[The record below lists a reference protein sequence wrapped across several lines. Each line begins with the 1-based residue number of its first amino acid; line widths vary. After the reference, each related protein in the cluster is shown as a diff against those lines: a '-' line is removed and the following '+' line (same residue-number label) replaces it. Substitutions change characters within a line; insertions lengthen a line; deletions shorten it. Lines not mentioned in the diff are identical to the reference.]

1 MCQIS
6 ISKHIYASP
15 ILIVWFGSWLNSD
28 KLEHRVEYFED
39 YTVIIEQIIVER
51 IARVNQTERGLGVR
65 IESLYKLIV
74 GKEEIDKFL

>member
-1 MCQIS
+1 
-6 ISKHIYASP
+6 
-15 ILIVWFGSWLNSD
+15 LNSD

>member
-1 MCQIS
+1 M
-6 ISKHIYASP
+6 
-15 ILIVWFGSWLNSD
+15 NSD